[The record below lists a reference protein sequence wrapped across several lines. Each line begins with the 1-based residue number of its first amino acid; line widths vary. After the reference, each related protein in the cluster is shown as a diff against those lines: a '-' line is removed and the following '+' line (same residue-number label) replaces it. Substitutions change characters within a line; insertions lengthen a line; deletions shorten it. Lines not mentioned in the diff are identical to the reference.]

1 MLSDNGN
8 TSQSASSTVVMYALP
23 WMKRKCPAMQFELQ
37 DERGTQFP
45 AYKETHVNLI
55 VMCPLG

>member
-1 MLSDNGN
+1 
-8 TSQSASSTVVMYALP
+8 MYALL
-23 WMKRKCPAMQFELQ
+23 WMKGKCPAMQFELQ